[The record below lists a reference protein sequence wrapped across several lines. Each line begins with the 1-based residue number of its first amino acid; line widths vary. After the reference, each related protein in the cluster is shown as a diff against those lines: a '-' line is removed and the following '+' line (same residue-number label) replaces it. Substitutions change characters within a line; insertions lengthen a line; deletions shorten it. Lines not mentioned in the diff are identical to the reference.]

1 MNRFLVNKSNL
12 FESQFDTS
20 DTSELEAGEVL
31 FRIDK
36 YALTTNNITYAVV
49 GHRMKYWDFFPVDEQ
64 WGIVPVWGFAEV
76 VESQNEA
83 IAVGTRYYG
92 YYPMSDYLKVKT
104 GKVNPFGFTDISEH
118 RKGLAPIYNFYTN
131 TKMDPG
137 YDQEKEDYMP
147 IIKPLFATSFL
158 NYHFLQESNFFEADQ
173 IAITSASS
181 KTGLGLAYLL
191 HQNKATDGKT
201 VIGLTSK
208 RNVDFVKQTGYYD
221 QVIAYDD
228 AIAQL
233 PSKPTAIVDMAGNS
247 DLLHSIYEAMGE
259 QLKYI
264 SLIGLTDWQAS
275 KSSGKIPVA
284 ELFFAPTHAENKIK
298 EWGNETFTLRLAKD
312 LKAFTEDAAAWM
324 ELAYIDFNEATQ
336 ELYLN
341 MLNGKV
347 NPSIGYI
354 ISIKN

>member
-12 FESQFDTS
+12 FKSQFDTS

-76 VESQNEA
+76 VESKNES

-92 YYPMSDYLKVKT
+92 YYPMSSYLKVKA

-118 RKGLAPIYNFYTN
+118 RQALASIYNFYTN

-137 YDQEKEDYMP
+137 YNQAKEDYMP

-158 NYHFLQESNFFEADQ
+158 NYYFLQESNFFEADQ

-191 HQNKATDGKT
+191 RHNKATDGKT

-208 RNVDFVKQTGYYD
+208 RNVEFVEKTGYYD

-228 AIAQL
+228 VIEQMPDKA
-233 PSKPTAIVDMAGNS
+233 TTIVDMAGNA
-247 DLLHSIYEAMGE
+247 DLLHKIYEAMGA

-284 ELFFAPTHAENKIK
+284 QLFFAPTHAENKIK
-298 EWGNETFTLRLAKD
+298 EWGNETFTVRLSKS
-312 LKAFTEDAAAWM
+312 LKEFTADAASWM
-324 ELAYIDFNEATQ
+324 ELAYINSKDATQ
-336 ELYLN
+336 ELYLD